1 VPLVQV
7 CDPVLKVFP
16 GYFALSTL
24 VYAACWLGAYRSHG
38 AVAPP
43 YPLVLK
49 VVEEVCCDV
58 LPGLLTPRLRLDT
71 DVPVLLR
78 VWCGPLITCGAPRAL
93 YE

>member
-1 VPLVQV
+1 ML
-7 CDPVLKVFP
+7 P

-24 VYAACWLGAYRSHG
+24 VYAACWLGAYRSVG

-43 YPLVLK
+43 CPLVLK
-49 VVEEVCCDV
+49 VVDEVCCDV
-58 LPGLLTPRLRLDT
+58 LPGLFAPRLRFDT

-78 VWCGPLITCGAPRAL
+78 VWWAPLITCGTPGVL